1 MFKLSLAVLSGIA
14 LFAGAGQPARAA
26 AKPADF
32 TTAAPPLS
40 VETFDVQGAG
50 TTPDTGQGTLGLGI
64 NELGVIAGL
73 MRDEN
78 SVRHGFLRYPDG
90 KIVVFDHPNAGTAPG
105 QGTRVGGLNAL
116 GAVAGSVRDSTGL
129 DTPFVYEPDGT
140 FHSISIPNFQGGNG
154 DAINLWGTMTGN
166 YLLSTDN
173 NDPNVFLHYHGFIRS
188 PSGVI
193 TQFDPPGSQETDIP
207 SPSSINDLGAV
218 TGDYWVC
225 SADLSSCSVHGFI
238 RDANGKYTTFDVPG
252 ANPDGYAGGGTYPQ
266 GINNLGE
273 VTGYYGD
280 ANLIYHAF
288 VRRANGGITS
298 FDMPTKCTNTSTP
311 PEDCAYEGTFPSSVN
326 LLGQVVGTYY
336 GEDGN
341 SHGFLRDAD
350 GSMKK
355 VDLPGAGNF
364 SDIQSINDFGQMT
377 GYVTDSNGV
386 NHGLLASP

>member
-1 MFKLSLAVLSGIA
+1 MSTSIQSRKSVAFVLFSASLALCASGH
-14 LFAGAGQPARAA
+14 
-26 AKPADF
+26 
-32 TTAAPPLS
+32 AAPPLS
-40 VETFDVQGAG
+40 VGTFDVQGAG

-64 NELGVIAGL
+64 NEFGVIAGL

-90 KIVVFDHPNAGTAPG
+90 KIVVFDHPNAGTAAG

-129 DTPFVYEPDGT
+129 DTPFVYDPDGT
-140 FHSISIPNFQGGNG
+140 FHTISIANFQGGDGN
-154 DAINLWGTMTGN
+154 AINIWGTMAGN

-173 NDPNVFLHYHGFIRS
+173 NNPNVFLHFHGFIRS

-193 TQFDPPGSQETDIP
+193 TQFDPPGSQETDVP
-207 SPSSINDLGAV
+207 SPASINDFGAV

-225 SADLSSCSVHGFI
+225 SVDLSSCGVHGFI
-238 RDANGKYTTFDVPG
+238 RNANGRYTTFDVPG

-266 GINNLGE
+266 GINNFGE

-280 ANLIYHAF
+280 ANVIYHGF
-288 VRRANGGITS
+288 VRRADGGITT

-336 GEDGN
+336 GEDGI
-341 SHGFLRDAD
+341 SHGFLLDAD

-355 VDLPGAGNF
+355 VDVPGAGN
-364 SDIQSINDFGQMT
+364 STDIQSINDFGHMT
-377 GYVTDSNGV
+377 GYFSDSNGV
-386 NHGLLASP
+386 NHGVLAEP